1 MLKFMKAENCDLNL
15 IRFPVVCLVKIDG
28 VNGGNLSD
36 RFTARTLKPFKNS
49 VVGDVFSHPLLA
61 GFNGEL
67 AVGSLTDGA
76 TCRRTTSVVNSYSW
90 NSSGEIPTLY
100 PFDYVT
106 EQISKRGYLDRYLQV
121 EDKITQLPPELAQYV
136 KPLPYWKLCKTLEEV
151 LEFHEMVTSLGYE
164 GTILRWHLAPHK
176 NGRSTVKE
184 GYLLRLKDQETDEAV
199 VLSLVEAEENQNI
212 PQINELG
219 ETFRTSHQEN
229 KVGKGMVGSFICLWK
244 GIEISV
250 SAGELDH
257 EERREIWERRND
269 SVPLIGAGDQITFR
283 FMRYGM
289 KDKPRFARYVAQR
302 EDL

>member
-1 MLKFMKAENCDLNL
+1 MQFKPMKAENCDLSL
-15 IRFPVVCLVKIDG
+15 IRFPVVCLVKLDG
-28 VNGGNLSD
+28 VWSGQMPGFK
-36 RFTARTLKPFKNS
+36 FTSRTLKPFKNS
-49 VVGDVFSHPLLA
+49 VVRDIFSHPLLA

-76 TCRRTTSVVNSYSW
+76 TCRRTSSVVNSYSW

-100 PFDYVT
+100 PFDYVCENT
-106 EQISKRGYLDRYLQV
+106 VRMGFVDRFNLLR
-121 EDKITQLPPELAQYV
+121 DKIDNLPLELAQYV
-136 KPLPYWKLCKTLEEV
+136 KPLPAVKICKTLEEV
-151 LEFHEMVTSLGYE
+151 LAFHEMVTGLGYE

-184 GYLLRLKDQETDEAV
+184 GYLLRLKDQETDEAI

-212 PQINELG
+212 AQINELG

-229 KVGKGMVGSFICLWK
+229 KVGKGMVGSFLCLWK

-257 EERREIWERRND
+257 DERREIWETRNW
-269 SVPLIGAGDQITFR
+269 VGRTITFK

-289 KDKPRFARYVAQR
+289 KDKPRFARYVAPR

>member
-1 MLKFMKAENCDLNL
+1 MFKFMKAENCDLNL
-15 IRFPVVCLVKIDG
+15 IRFPIVCLVKIDG

-36 RFTARTLKPFKNS
+36 TFTSRTLKPFKNS
-49 VVGDVFSHPLLA
+49 VVGDIFSHPLLA

-76 TCRRTTSVVNSYSW
+76 TCRRTSSVVNSYSW

-106 EQISKRGYLDRYLQV
+106 EQTHKFGFADRYYLLRGLI
-121 EDKITQLPPELAQYV
+121 DKLPPELARHV
-136 KPLPYWKLCKTLEEV
+136 KPLPAVKLCKTLEEV
-151 LEFHEMVTSLGYE
+151 LEFHEMVTGLGYE
-164 GTILRWHLAPHK
+164 GTILRWTLSPHK

-212 PQINELG
+212 AQVNALG
-219 ETFRTSHQEN
+219 QTFRTSHQEN
-229 KVGKGMVGSFICLWK
+229 KVGKGMIGSFLCLWRD
-244 GIEISV
+244 IEILV
-250 SAGELDH
+250 SAGELSHD
-257 EERREIWERRND
+257 ERREIWETGGW
-269 SVPLIGAGDQITFR
+269 IGKTITFKS
-283 FMRYGM
+283 MSYGM
-289 KDKPRFARYVAQR
+289 KDKPRFARYVAPR

>member
-1 MLKFMKAENCDLNL
+1 MFKPMKAENCDLNL
-15 IRFPVVCLVKIDG
+15 IRFPVACLVKLDG
-28 VNGGNLSD
+28 VWGGQMPGQN
-36 RFTARTLKPFKNS
+36 FTARTLKPFKNS
-49 VVGDVFSHPLLA
+49 VVENIFSHPLLA

-76 TCRRTTSVVNSYSW
+76 TCRRTSSVVNSYYW
-90 NSSGEIPTLY
+90 NSSREIPTLY

-106 EQISKRGYLDRYLQV
+106 ESSAKLKFTDRYLILS
-121 EDKITQLPPELAQYV
+121 DKIDQLPPELRQFV
-136 KPLPYWKLCKTLEEV
+136 KPLPAVKLCKTLEEV
-151 LEFHEMVTSLGYE
+151 LEFHEMVTGLGYE
-164 GTILRWHLAPHK
+164 GTILRWHHAPHK

-184 GYLLRLKDQETDEAV
+184 GYLLRLKDQETDEAI

-212 PQINELG
+212 EQINELG

-229 KVGKGMVGSFICLWK
+229 KVGKGMVGSFICTWN

-257 EERREIWERRND
+257 TERREIWETGNWVGRT
-269 SVPLIGAGDQITFR
+269 IQFR
-283 FMRYGM
+283 YMKYGM
-289 KDKPRFARYVAQR
+289 KDKPRFPRYVAPR